1 MKLLLLLSSLF
12 PLNSSAQSQFIFVV
26 ALLHHQQINGL
37 NKTDDNF
44 AAAATAIDD
53 TNHENVLSK
62 FQGII
67 SWIIKLDYPTLLE
80 FQT

>member
-37 NKTDDNF
+37 NQTDDNF
-44 AAAATAIDD
+44 ASATAIDD